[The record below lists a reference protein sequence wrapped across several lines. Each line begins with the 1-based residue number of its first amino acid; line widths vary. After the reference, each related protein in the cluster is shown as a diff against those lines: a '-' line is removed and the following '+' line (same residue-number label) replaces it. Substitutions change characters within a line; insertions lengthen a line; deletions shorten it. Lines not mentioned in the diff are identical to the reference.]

1 MRANLKSAGCSNVRS
16 LEATD
21 VRGLTKIIFMVVA
34 IMAKC
39 DAGGVE
45 IPEDFIIHFGVV
57 RSVLMRKCIG
67 PDYTESQFCRFFG
80 VLLKC
85 AGEEYGAT
93 PARME
98 SLETANQFVQ

>member
-1 MRANLKSAGCSNVRS
+1 
-16 LEATD
+16 
-21 VRGLTKIIFMVVA
+21 LTKILFLVVA

-45 IPEDFIIHFGVV
+45 IPEDFITHFGVV

-67 PDYTESQFCRFFG
+67 PDYTEGQFRKFFD

-98 SLETANQFVQ
+98 SLEAANQFVQ